1 MRGPPSK
8 SGCLVLWASV
18 AFVLKNETNLSVT
31 SSGMHRCANDDTT
44 AIHPFAATQPDLF
57 AVCHN
62 QKNLKVF
69 KITDINFPVF
79 KRNGSAG
86 SYRVSPRSQRRD
98 SYPVTLECNNDAALW
113 LALTVFFATVA
124 K

>member
-1 MRGPPSK
+1 M
-8 SGCLVLWASV
+8 LWASV

-31 SSGMHRCANDDTT
+31 SSECTAAQMTT
-44 AIHPFAATQPDLF
+44 PPPSTLLAVTQPDLF

-62 QKNLKVF
+62 QKNF
-69 KITDINFPVF
+69 KIFKISDINFPVF
-79 KRNGSAG
+79 KRNISAG

-98 SYPVTLECNNDAALW
+98 SYPVTVECNNDAALW